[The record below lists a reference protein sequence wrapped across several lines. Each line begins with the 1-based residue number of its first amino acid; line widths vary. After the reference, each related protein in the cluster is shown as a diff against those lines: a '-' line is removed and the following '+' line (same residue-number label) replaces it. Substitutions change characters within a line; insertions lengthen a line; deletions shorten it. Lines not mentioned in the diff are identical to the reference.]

1 VPPLPQ
7 PPAPQPPAPQSTA
20 PPPGAPPPS
29 GPPPSG
35 PPPSGPRSPGRRG
48 APAAASTVVSDTV
61 LSGTVLPPRRR
72 AAPADGTDGQTAGL
86 VYEAPPSSPPPA
98 APAPA
103 RPGPTAEAEPAQPDE
118 ATQPDG
124 PAQPDAPASNE
135 GLGIFGGVTTTEV
148 RDDEPARESSHR
160 RPRRPRRAE
169 PPVPGPGRPAPVGA
183 EWNQP
188 SAAPPAGSQ
197 TAEETRQPPFGLMR
211 RLLGPGAPADDGHPR
226 TNVRDLP
233 PDVQLRLWRI
243 RIIIMVVA
251 GAVFGLLTKS
261 WEVGLTVAILA
272 GIIDSVYRSRNA
284 ANYVVNGAQPGG
296 RAQKTTSRQLAKLR
310 REGYLTIEGRHIP
323 ESPEII
329 DHLVIGPS
337 GVFAIDSEKWDP
349 KLPIRTINGKRLY
362 LGPESQK
369 DRLEHA
375 IWEASQASEILSA
388 TLGTTIPVRPALGI
402 YGPKIPWEMAT
413 IRSVDIYTGNQLR
426 KYLKRRGRV
435 KEGAIRLT
443 GEQIRAIYD
452 AADQQLPHTAGS
464 KTNVAPVG

>member
-1 VPPLPQ
+1 V
-7 PPAPQPPAPQSTA
+7 
-20 PPPGAPPPS
+20 
-29 GPPPSG
+29 
-35 PPPSGPRSPGRRG
+35 
-48 APAAASTVVSDTV
+48 
-61 LSGTVLPPRRR
+61 
-72 AAPADGTDGQTAGL
+72 
-86 VYEAPPSSPPPA
+86 
-98 APAPA
+98 
-103 RPGPTAEAEPAQPDE
+103 PDE
-118 ATQPDG
+118 PIV
-124 PAQPDAPASNE
+124 PVSNE
-135 GLGIFGGVTTTEV
+135 GLGIFGGVATTEV
-148 RDDEPARESSHR
+148 RDDEPARQSPRR
-160 RPRRPRRAE
+160 RPGRPLRGE
-169 PPVPGPGRPAPVGA
+169 PPVPGPRRPAPAVA

-197 TAEETRQPPFGLMR
+197 PARETRQPPFGLMR

-243 RIIIMVVA
+243 RIIIMVVV
-251 GAVFGLLTKS
+251 GAVFGLVTKS
-261 WEVGLTVAILA
+261 WEVGLTLAILA

-284 ANYVVNGAQPGG
+284 ANYVNGAQPGG
-296 RAQKTTSRQLAKLR
+296 RAKKTTSRQLAKLR

-323 ESPEII
+323 ESPEVI

-337 GVFAIDSEKWDP
+337 GVYAIDSEKWDA

-362 LGPESQK
+362 LGPDSQK

-388 TLGTTIPVRPALGI
+388 TLGTAIPVRPALGI

-435 KEGAIRLT
+435 KEGAIKLT
-443 GEQIRAIYD
+443 REQIQAIYD
-452 AADQQLPHTAGS
+452 AADQELPHSAGS